1 MEFKIAAAKEE
12 SNKREETTRQ
22 LAKERVRELEQ
33 EKLAELTQLQQH
45 HAQLVQL
52 QQEKAALQLAEAER
66 KAQEAEKNAQ
76 EARQARDVEP
86 EIAADAMHIRRPGL
100 DRQRTGGVGARQS
113 ELPRRQLQAAGAASE
128 LARRCVPC

>member
-33 EKLAELTQLQQH
+33 AKLAELTQLQQH

-76 EARQARDVEP
+76 EARQARDKAFQASLDDKIKRIEQAVLSHINNC
-86 EIAADAMHIRRPGL
+86 EICTDLIPV
-100 DRQRTGGVGARQS
+100 D
-113 ELPRRQLQAAGAASE
+113 
-128 LARRCVPC
+128 C